1 MCNQWSGLREKS
13 KEICKFLFMEAN
25 IPFGSLGDSKVQGK
39 LISSLAFIPGSFH
52 RENYHIRSVTAFHN
66 EQGLPEAIA
75 QQTFPQ
81 FRAMVMMNGVQVK
94 RSSKGNVTV
103 G

>member
-1 MCNQWSGLREKS
+1 
-13 KEICKFLFMEAN
+13 MEAN

-52 RENYHIRSVTAFHN
+52 RESYHIRSVTALHN
-66 EQGLPEAIA
+66 EQGLPEANA
-75 QQTFPQ
+75 RQTFPQ
-81 FRAMVMMNGVQVK
+81 FRAMVMMNGVQGK
-94 RSSKGNVTV
+94 GSSKGNVTV

>member
-1 MCNQWSGLREKS
+1 
-13 KEICKFLFMEAN
+13 MEAN
-25 IPFGSLGDSKVQGK
+25 IPFGSLGDSKVQSK
-39 LISSLAFIPGSFH
+39 LISSLAFIPGSG
-52 RENYHIRSVTAFHN
+52 ESYHIRSVTALHN

-81 FRAMVMMNGVQVK
+81 FRAMVMMNGVQGK
-94 RSSKGNVTV
+94 GSSKGNVTV

>member
-1 MCNQWSGLREKS
+1 MEWFEREKS
-13 KEICKFLFMEAN
+13 KETYKFLFMEAN

-52 RENYHIRSVTAFHN
+52 RESYHIRSVTALHN
-66 EQGLPEAIA
+66 EQGLPEANA
-75 QQTFPQ
+75 RQTFPQ
-81 FRAMVMMNGVQVK
+81 FRAMVVMNGVQGK
-94 RSSKGNVTV
+94 SSSKGNVTV